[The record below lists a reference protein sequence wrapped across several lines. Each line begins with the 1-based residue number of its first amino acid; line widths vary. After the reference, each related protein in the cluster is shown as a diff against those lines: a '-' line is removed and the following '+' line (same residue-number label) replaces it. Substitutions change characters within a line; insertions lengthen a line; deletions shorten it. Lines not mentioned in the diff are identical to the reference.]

1 MLLKRH
7 HAENEK
13 KSHKP
18 GDANLQHNNQ
28 QRINIQNMQ
37 RSPTNLKEKKQYGGN
52 TDTKHKPVFHRRGDT
67 IVNKAM

>member
-37 RSPTNLKEKKQYGGN
+37 RSPTNLKEKKQYGRN